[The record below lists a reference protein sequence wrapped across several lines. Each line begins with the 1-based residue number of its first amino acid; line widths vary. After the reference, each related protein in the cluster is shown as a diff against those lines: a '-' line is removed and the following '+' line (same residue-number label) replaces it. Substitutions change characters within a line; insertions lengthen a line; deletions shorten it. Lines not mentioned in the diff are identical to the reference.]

1 METRF
6 LKLPSVIEATG
17 LSRSQVY
24 KLIQQGE
31 FPPPIKLGDRAVAW
45 DERSITAWQIKILSR
60 VLPTKR

>member
-31 FPPPIKLGDRAVAW
+31 FPPPIKIGDRAVAW
-45 DERSITAWQIKILSR
+45 DERSITAWQNKILSR